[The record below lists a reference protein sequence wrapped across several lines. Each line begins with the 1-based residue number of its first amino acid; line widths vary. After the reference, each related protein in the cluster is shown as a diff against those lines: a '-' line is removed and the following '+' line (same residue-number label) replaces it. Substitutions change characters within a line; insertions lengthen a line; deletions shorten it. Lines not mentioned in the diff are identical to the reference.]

1 MTPEDAIQK
10 ALSLSCWGAPEYAVP
25 LQGGITNHNIRLGD
39 GGQHY
44 VVRLGEDIP
53 EHQVLR
59 WNELAISRAAHGAS
73 VAPAVVHCEP
83 GVLVLEYVEAGALS
97 EADLHDADTLLQTV
111 DLVARLHRDGP
122 KFLRGPVLTFW
133 VFHILR
139 DYAGTLRDR
148 GSGHAS
154 QLQGLL
160 DQAAML
166 ERAVGPVTLVLG
178 HNDLLPANILRGA
191 DRLWLID
198 FEYGGFNSPLFDLGG
213 LASNAGLGPEAEAA
227 MLRAYFGTAPTPEL
241 LQSYAAMK
249 CASLL
254 RETMWSMVS
263 ELTSTL
269 AFDYADYTARNMHRY
284 RVAFDAFAAGRLS
297 S

>member
-1 MTPEDAIQK
+1 MTLKEAIQK
-10 ALSLSCWGAPEYAVP
+10 ARSLSCWRAPDYAVP
-25 LQGGITNHNIRLGD
+25 LEGGITNHNIRVGD
-39 GGQHY
+39 CGRHF
-44 VVRLGEDIP
+44 VVRLGDDIP

-59 WNELAISRAAHGAS
+59 WNELAISRAAHAAG
-73 VAPAVVHCEP
+73 VAPAVVHSEP
-83 GVLVLEYVEAGALS
+83 GVLVLDYVEAGPLS
-97 EADLHDADTLLQTV
+97 EPDLQDAETLMRVV

-122 KFLRGPVLTFW
+122 NHLRGPVLTFW

-139 DYAGTLRDR
+139 DYAGTLSDR
-148 GSGHAS
+148 GSSHCG

-160 DQAAML
+160 DQAALL

-191 DRLWLID
+191 DRFWLID

-213 LASNAGLGPEAEAA
+213 LASNAGLEPEAEAA
-227 MLRAYFGTAPTPEL
+227 MLRAYFGTAPTPAL
-241 LQSYAAMK
+241 MRSYAAMK

-263 ELTSTL
+263 ELTSMVE
-269 AFDYADYTARNMHRY
+269 FNYVDYTAMNMNRY
-284 RVAFDAFAAGRLS
+284 RAAFDAFAARELS

>member
-1 MTPEDAIQK
+1 MTPKDAIQK
-10 ALSLSCWGAPEYAVP
+10 ALSLPCWDAPDYAVP
-25 LQGGITNHNIRLGD
+25 LEGGITNHNIKLGD
-39 GGQHY
+39 GGCHY

-59 WNELAISRAAHGAS
+59 WNELAISRAAHKAG
-73 VAPAVVHCEP
+73 VAPGVVHCEP
-83 GVLVLEYVEAGALS
+83 GVLVLDYVEAEALA
-97 EADLHDADTLLQTV
+97 EADLHDADTLLQAV

-122 KFLRGPVLTFW
+122 TYLRGPVLTFW

-148 GSGHAS
+148 GSGYAD
-154 QLQGLL
+154 QLQDLL

-166 ERAVGPVTLVLG
+166 ERAVGPVDLVLG
-178 HNDLLPANILRGA
+178 HNDLLPANILRGGG
-191 DRLWLID
+191 RLWLID

-213 LASNAGLGPEAEAA
+213 LASNAGLGAEAEVT
-227 MLRAYFGTAPTPEL
+227 MLRAYFGTAPTPAL

-269 AFDYADYTARNMHRY
+269 AFDYAEYTARNMDRY
-284 RVAFDAFAAGRLS
+284 RSAFDAFATGEISL
-297 S
+297 

>member
-1 MTPEDAIQK
+1 MTPNDAIEK
-10 ALSLSCWGAPEYAVP
+10 ALSLTCWSAPEYAVP
-25 LQGGITNHNIRLGD
+25 LEGGITNHNIRLGD
-39 GGQHY
+39 GGGHF
-44 VVRLGEDIP
+44 VVRLGDDIP

-59 WNELAISRAAHGAS
+59 WNELAISRAAHGAG
-73 VAPAVVHCEP
+73 VAPGVVHSEP
-83 GVLVLEYVEAGALS
+83 GVLVLEFVEAGPLA
-97 EADLHDADTLLQTV
+97 EADLHEADTLLQTV

-122 KFLRGPVLTFW
+122 RHLRGPVLSFW

-148 GSGHAS
+148 GSGHVDR
-154 QLQGLL
+154 LPGLL

-178 HNDLLPANILRGA
+178 HNDLLPANILRG
-191 DRLWLID
+191 DGRLWLID
-198 FEYGGFNSPLFDLGG
+198 FEYGGLNSPLFDLGG
-213 LASNAGLGPEAEAA
+213 LASNAGLEPEAEAA
-227 MLRAYFGTAPTPEL
+227 MLRAYFGTDPTPAL
-241 LQSYAAMK
+241 MRSYRAMK

-263 ELTSTL
+263 ELTSVL
-269 AFDYADYTARNMHRY
+269 AFDYADYTAKNQERY
-284 RVAFDAFAAGRLS
+284 RAAFDAFAARELS

>member
-1 MTPEDAIQK
+1 MTLKEAIQK
-10 ALSLSCWGAPEYAVP
+10 ARTLSCWRAPEYAVP
-25 LQGGITNHNIRLGD
+25 LEGGITNHNIRVGD
-39 GGQHY
+39 GGRHF
-44 VVRLGEDIP
+44 VVRLGDDIP

-59 WNELAISRAAHGAS
+59 WNELAISRAAHGAG
-73 VAPAVVHCEP
+73 VAPGVVYNEP
-83 GVLVLEYVEAGALS
+83 GVLVLDYVEAGPLA

-111 DLVARLHRDGP
+111 DMVARLHRDGP
-122 KFLRGPVLTFW
+122 NHLRGPVLSFW

-139 DYAGTLRDR
+139 DYAGTLSDR
-148 GSGHAS
+148 GSGHVG

-160 DQAAML
+160 DQAVTL

-178 HNDLLPANILRGA
+178 HNDLLPANILQGGG
-191 DRLWLID
+191 RLWLID

-213 LASNAGLGPEAEAA
+213 LASNAGLEPEAEAA
-227 MLRAYFGTAPTPEL
+227 MLRAYFGAAQKPGL
-241 LQSYAAMK
+241 LRSYEAMK

-269 AFDYADYTARNMHRY
+269 AFDYADYTAMNLERY
-284 RVAFDAFAAGRLS
+284 RAAFDAFAAGEHS
-297 S
+297 T